1 MWCIPQHL
9 PMLLLRLTFRLVK
22 PGGLVVLTDSVQLG
36 DRSAWDKTLG
46 NFGNLNEPHYRWA
59 AACTRGGGG
68 GDVLL
73 QANVSSCLLLSS
85 LHTTL
90 LW

>member
-59 AACTRGGGG
+59 AACTRGGG
-68 GDVLL
+68 VLL
-73 QANVSSCLLLSS
+73 QVNVPSCMLLSS

-90 LW
+90 LWY